1 MIINNKD
8 NLTSLNEV
16 YIGKQAVAS
25 LQKQFSIVRARFK
38 GRPYNPQFGQD
49 KEVLKFNRMMEKQFG
64 YNEYSLTF
72 NASQAVNAY
81 AIPVEFYFSEEEKK
95 KLVQNLTTSKN
106 GFKFDTSKDGY
117 MTAIICFNMG
127 TINADFMEDEELF
140 AVLLHEVGHTF
151 YQAVT
156 SGKESSVNKAMMLC
170 NSLKKLNKMILGRI
184 SAGKYVSND
193 EIAKDVDSNFKNAAK
208 VILNNFVIKPFNL
221 AKSFVS
227 KLFKKDALEDNFSKK
242 MTRYTDEKFADTF
255 AAIYGYGPE
264 LHSGLQK
271 IYTEIFKQ
279 YPQTRNSILVIL
291 NAYNL
296 YINDLFAFMMGV
308 QDEHPNDL
316 ARMKVA
322 ADYLKKEISRE
333 GLDPKMKTRM
343 INQLDELNKIIDE
356 YINFPKD
363 QDNMRVIRTYY
374 TLLYKKFG
382 GDRREKIADNDALFD
397 YVDTRY
403 KDAYK

>member
-140 AVLLHEVGHTF
+140 AILLHEVGHTF

-170 NSLKKLNKMILGRI
+170 NSLKKLNKMILRRI

-193 EIAKDVDSNFKNAAK
+193 EIAKDVDSNFKNATK

-227 KLFKKDALEDNFSKK
+227 KLFKKEALEDNFSKK

-264 LHSGLQK
+264 LHSGLQT

-279 YPQTRNSILVIL
+279 YPQTRNSI
-291 NAYNL
+291 
-296 YINDLFAFMMGV
+296 
-308 QDEHPNDL
+308 
-316 ARMKVA
+316 
-322 ADYLKKEISRE
+322 
-333 GLDPKMKTRM
+333 
-343 INQLDELNKIIDE
+343 
-356 YINFPKD
+356 
-363 QDNMRVIRTYY
+363 
-374 TLLYKKFG
+374 
-382 GDRREKIADNDALFD
+382 
-397 YVDTRY
+397 
-403 KDAYK
+403 

>member
-1 MIINNKD
+1 MINNKN

-25 LQKQFSIVRARFK
+25 LQNQFSIVRARFK

-72 NASQAVNAY
+72 NASQSINAY
-81 AIPVEFYFSEEEKK
+81 AIPMEYYFSDEEKRR
-95 KLVQNLTTSKN
+95 LVQMLKTSRN

-127 TINADFMEDEELF
+127 TINADFMTDEELF
-140 AVLLHEVGHTF
+140 AILLHEVGHTF

-156 SGKESSVNKAMMLC
+156 SGKESYVNKAMMLC
-170 NSLKKLNKMILGRI
+170 NSLKQLNKMILNRI
-184 SAGKYVSND
+184 SSGKYVSNE
-193 EIAKDVDSNFKNAAK
+193 EIVKDVENNFKNAAK
-208 VILNNFVIKPFNL
+208 VILNNFIVKPFNL
-221 AKSFVS
+221 AKSFINN
-227 KLFKKDALEDNFSKK
+227 LFKKEAVEDNFSKK
-242 MTRYTDEKFADTF
+242 MIRYTDEKFADTF
-255 AAIYGYGPE
+255 AAIYGYGPD

-271 IYTEIFKQ
+271 IYNEAFKQ
-279 YPQTRNSILVIL
+279 YPQTRNSLFIIIK
-291 NAYNL
+291 AYDL
-296 YINDLFAFMMGV
+296 YLGDLFAFMMGV

-333 GLDPKMKTRM
+333 GIDPKMKTRM
-343 INQLDELNKIIDE
+343 IAQLDELNKIIDD

-363 QDNMRVIRTYY
+363 QDNIRIIRTYY
-374 TLLYKKFG
+374 TLLHKKFG

-397 YVDTRY
+397 YIDTRY

>member
-1 MIINNKD
+1 
-8 NLTSLNEV
+8 
-16 YIGKQAVAS
+16 
-25 LQKQFSIVRARFK
+25 
-38 GRPYNPQFGQD
+38 
-49 KEVLKFNRMMEKQFG
+49 
-64 YNEYSLTF
+64 
-72 NASQAVNAY
+72 
-81 AIPVEFYFSEEEKK
+81 
-95 KLVQNLTTSKN
+95 
-106 GFKFDTSKDGY
+106 
-117 MTAIICFNMG
+117 
-127 TINADFMEDEELF
+127 
-140 AVLLHEVGHTF
+140 
-151 YQAVT
+151 
-156 SGKESSVNKAMMLC
+156 
-170 NSLKKLNKMILGRI
+170 MILGRI

-193 EIAKDVDSNFKNAAK
+193 EIAKDVDSNFKNATK

-227 KLFKKDALEDNFSKK
+227 KLFKKEAVEDNFSKK

-403 KDAYK
+403 KDAYR